1 MLLFTLFSFAA
12 MILNMG
18 IMSILFQGKTTI
30 LVMLLNVTALYLTTI
45 YKLCGTQIDEV
56 LFLVAYYFVCV
67 FIITVYS
74 VICNNLVNKNIQ
86 EIAKA
91 IKLSEEIKQVKS
103 STQEIQEIL
112 QSLEEA
118 IVVIKNGAI
127 SFSNDI
133 F

>member
-1 MLLFTLFSFAA
+1 
-12 MILNMG
+12 
-18 IMSILFQGKTTI
+18 
-30 LVMLLNVTALYLTTI
+30 MLLNVTALYLTTI